1 MNRVRPNAKFEQLSE
16 SFGEVGF
23 NKDGRMIISPDYP
36 RSRVLSLKLANYA
49 LLAGSVAALP

>member
-1 MNRVRPNAKFEQLSE
+1 MRPNAKFEQLSE